1 MFDHL
6 IDVNELAREFEEHK
20 LHEEDMAFI
29 RALIEGDASKVQ
41 RSDLGSVT
49 CLHLSCVIGT
59 PIFCHFS
66 VILQGVPPRNG
77 RTRDMG
83 FLYQVNVYTKYSAY
97 SICM

>member
-6 IDVNELAREFEEHK
+6 IDVNELAEKFEDCE
-20 LHEEDMAFI
+20 LREEDMDFI
-29 RALIEGDASKVQ
+29 RELIAGEAAEVQ
-41 RSDLGSVT
+41 RSDLGTVT
-49 CLHLSCVIGT
+49 CLHLSCVMGT

-66 VILQGVPPRNG
+66 FILQGVPPRKG
-77 RTRDMG
+77 HTGDMG